1 MPTILPIALVDESV
15 PPESALQDLNPLA
28 IALAGAAAL
37 ALAIAVVYRLRKRE
51 HEHHDG

>member
-1 MPTILPIALVDESV
+1 MATILALALVDEAV

-28 IALAGAAAL
+28 IALAGAVAL

>member
-1 MPTILPIALVDESV
+1 MPTILPIALVDEAL
-15 PPESALQDLNPLA
+15 PPESALQKVNPLA
-28 IALAGAAAL
+28 MALAAAVAL

>member
-1 MPTILPIALVDESV
+1 MATILALALVDEAV
-15 PPESALQDLNPLA
+15 PPESALQEVHPLA
-28 IALAGAAAL
+28 MALAAAVAL